1 MLTLPDKVSE
11 DFTQRTRCLFKKKKK
26 LNKYYFNEDTQQIQ
40 TLFGGWTGIWKML
53 TFLVFD
59 AKDSLPLQFW
69 GRTWRDR
76 GSKEYPFGDTHVKQF
91 PNIPLRK
98 MPQPR
103 LSTGLAMLLTECFSF
118 HLAMNWKRRVQDT
131 EWLRFHF
138 WDVTTKNHSWA
149 QKIWRW
155 KNTMPVLFHLF
166 PNV

>member
-1 MLTLPDKVSE
+1 
-11 DFTQRTRCLFKKKKK
+11 
-26 LNKYYFNEDTQQIQ
+26 
-40 TLFGGWTGIWKML
+40 ML

-155 KNTMPVLFHLF
+155 KTWCPFFSTYFQMSNKFFHKQINILLS
-166 PNV
+166 PTRHSLMWRKRAGGRWWIWRKAK